1 MACQRTKLRSLGY
14 SHNAVVAVVVA
25 AAYSQNNWYYCKNH
39 LGVEVDADAGYDVV
53 VSKVVG

>member
-1 MACQRTKLRSLGY
+1 MACQITKLRSLGY
-14 SHNAVVAVVVA
+14 SHNAVVVA

-53 VSKVVG
+53 ASKVVG